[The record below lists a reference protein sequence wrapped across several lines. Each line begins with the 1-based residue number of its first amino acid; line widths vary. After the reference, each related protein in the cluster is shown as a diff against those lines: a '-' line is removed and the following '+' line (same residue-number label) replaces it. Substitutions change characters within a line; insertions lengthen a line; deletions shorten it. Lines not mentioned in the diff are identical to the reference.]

1 MELDVCTNLTR
12 SSHIFFNTGVIFY
25 CLRVDRNLGFVREL
39 LKLEKRKPANLSPF
53 SLITLVGMFLSWIAF
68 AESRFKIFFDIVFL
82 FIHWKPRRR
91 FLFSIA
97 YLYLHEH
104 NMVISIFYYRFRNR
118 NSTVFWNDIAVGL
131 IYDFDINGNIWK
143 RVFRT
148 GAILYFLFRTTL
160 PD

>member
-1 MELDVCTNLTR
+1 MYKFDTFKPY
-12 SSHIFFNTGVIFY
+12 FFNTGVIFY
-25 CLRVDRNLGFVREL
+25 CLRVDGKVGFVREL
-39 LKLEKRKPANLSPF
+39 LKPEKRKPANLSPF

-82 FIHWKPRRR
+82 FIHWKPKRR

-97 YLYLHEH
+97 YFYLYEH
-104 NMVISIFYYRFRNR
+104 NMVISIFYYRFKNR
-118 NSTVFWNDIAVGL
+118 DSTVFWNDITVGL
-131 IYDFDINGNIWK
+131 IYNFNINGNIWT

-160 PD
+160 SD